1 MQQSKFQRALW
12 IALMITG
19 WMSALQ
25 LFVQRVSSQSGVH
38 DVSPSTAPSLQTGPY
53 YALVIG
59 NNNYKYLRHLL
70 TPVSDANDVA
80 QLLRERYGFQTQV
93 LLDADRSH
101 ILTALVNYRKTLP
114 ANSNLLIYYAGHGYH
129 DRDTDEAYWL
139 PVDAQA
145 DNNVNWISADDITS
159 NVKATPSSHVLI
171 ISDSCYSGYLVAGGF
186 RTLEAEIN
194 PEDRHALLEK
204 LLGSKSRNLMSSGGD
219 EPVADTGAPGHSIFA
234 AAILDS
240 LRQIEYDSFAAG
252 DLFDR
257 FIQPRVGG
265 RSDQLPQYSW
275 IRNSGHIS
283 GDFVFS
289 RQPILKE
296 STAGATPTKLTGAE
310 AAGPRSAPVTETGK
324 DLVATDTAQRPPRI
338 RGWAV
343 GDDGTILHTEDA
355 GSTWTQQDL
364 GSTWAK
370 QAGAPAAA
378 RLISVAFTTP
388 QSGWA
393 VASGVIL
400 HTANGGESWEY
411 RKCCKG
417 TYLSS
422 VAFSTPQSGWA
433 VGVMGTIVHTD
444 DGGNHWKPQTS
455 GTIQDLYCVA
465 FATPQS
471 GWVVGHSGTILHTE
485 DGGKSWKEQASGSYD
500 DLFSVAFA
508 TPQSGWAVGEHGI
521 ILHTEDGGN
530 YWRPQSGG
538 TSRLSLSSVAFV
550 TPQLGWVVGSD
561 GAILRTE
568 DGGVSWKPQ
577 WSGTNAPLS
586 SVAFATPK
594 SGWAVGLSTILH
606 TEDGGV
612 SWKPQN
618 SGMNALNSVFFLP
631 PQ

>member
-12 IALMITG
+12 IALMIPG

-145 DNNVNWISADDITS
+145 DNNANWISADDITS

-296 STAGATPTKLTGAE
+296 STAGATPTKLTGAGFVGTRTPSRLPGI
-310 AAGPRSAPVTETGK
+310 AAWG
-324 DLVATDTAQRPPRI
+324 
-338 RGWAV
+338 V
-343 GDDGTILHTEDA
+343 GLE
-355 GSTWTQQDL
+355 GSI
-364 GSTWAK
+364 AH
-370 QAGAPAAA
+370 AE
-378 RLISVAFTTP
+378 
-388 QSGWA
+388 SG
-393 VASGVIL
+393 
-400 HTANGGESWEY
+400 N
-411 RKCCKG
+411 
-417 TYLSS
+417 
-422 VAFSTPQSGWA
+422 
-433 VGVMGTIVHTD
+433 
-444 DGGNHWKPQTS
+444 NWKPQ
-455 GTIQDLYCVA
+455 G
-465 FATPQS
+465 
-471 GWVVGHSGTILHTE
+471 
-485 DGGKSWKEQASGSYD
+485 SGSSTN
-500 DLFSVAFA
+500 LSSVAFA
-508 TPQSGWAVGEHGI
+508 TPQSGWAVGERGT

-530 YWRPQSGG
+530 SWRPQASG
-538 TSRLSLSSVAFV
+538 TSSEL
-550 TPQLGWVVGSD
+550 D
-561 GAILRTE
+561 
-568 DGGVSWKPQ
+568 
-577 WSGTNAPLS
+577 
-586 SVAFATPK
+586 SVAFATLQ
-594 SGWAVGLSTILH
+594 SGWAVGERGTILH
-606 TEDGGV
+606 TEDGGNNWNPQPSGTSIRLDSVTFATPQSGWAVGTDFV
-612 SWKPQN
+612 SYMEHLASNTPGFGSVLLYTEDGGSTWKPLAGT
-618 SGMNALNSVFFLP
+618 SGLVALTCIKPVGRLE
-631 PQ
+631 

>member
-12 IALMITG
+12 IALMIPG

-145 DNNVNWISADDITS
+145 DNNANWISADDITS

-296 STAGATPTKLTGAE
+296 STAGATPTKLTGAGFVGTRTPSRLPGI
-310 AAGPRSAPVTETGK
+310 AAWG
-324 DLVATDTAQRPPRI
+324 
-338 RGWAV
+338 V
-343 GDDGTILHTEDA
+343 GLE
-355 GSTWTQQDL
+355 GSI
-364 GSTWAK
+364 AH
-370 QAGAPAAA
+370 AE
-378 RLISVAFTTP
+378 
-388 QSGWA
+388 SG
-393 VASGVIL
+393 
-400 HTANGGESWEY
+400 N
-411 RKCCKG
+411 
-417 TYLSS
+417 
-422 VAFSTPQSGWA
+422 
-433 VGVMGTIVHTD
+433 
-444 DGGNHWKPQTS
+444 NWKPQ
-455 GTIQDLYCVA
+455 G
-465 FATPQS
+465 
-471 GWVVGHSGTILHTE
+471 
-485 DGGKSWKEQASGSYD
+485 SGSSTN
-500 DLFSVAFA
+500 LSSVAFA
-508 TPQSGWAVGEHGI
+508 TPQSGWAVGERGT

-530 YWRPQSGG
+530 NWKRQPSG
-538 TSRLSLSSVAFV
+538 TSTLWLA
-550 TPQLGWVVGSD
+550 
-561 GAILRTE
+561 
-568 DGGVSWKPQ
+568 
-577 WSGTNAPLS
+577 
-586 SVAFATPK
+586 SVAFATPQ
-594 SGWAVGLSTILH
+594 SGWAVGENGTILYTEDGGDNWKPQASDTRAKLRSVAFATAQSGWAVGENGTILH
-606 TEDGGV
+606 TEDGGS
-612 SWKPQN
+612 SWKPQA
-618 SGMNALNSVFFLP
+618 SGTSSELDSVAFATLQSGWAVGERGTILHTEDGGNNWNPQPSGTSIRLDSVTFATPQSGWAVGTDFVSYMEHLASNTPGFGSVLLYTEDGGSTWKPLAGTSGLVALTCIKPVGRLE
-631 PQ
+631 